1 MMTGGRVLH
10 HALRLVPDPEATII
24 FVGYQAAGTTGR
36 RILDGES
43 EVKIMGQRVPVRCR
57 VAKIGGFSAHAD
69 WAEVLRW
76 LEGMQSS
83 VPRQTFLTHGEP
95 EAAAAMAGHI
105 KEKFGWNVHVP
116 QYGEHVE
123 LV

>member
-1 MMTGGRVLH
+1 
-10 HALRLVPDPEATII
+10 
-24 FVGYQAAGTTGR
+24 
-36 RILDGES
+36 
-43 EVKIMGQRVPVRCR
+43 MGQWVPVRCR

-76 LEGMQSS
+76 LGGMQNS

-95 EAAAAMAGHI
+95 EAALAMAGHI
-105 KEKFGWNVHVP
+105 KDKFGWNVHVP